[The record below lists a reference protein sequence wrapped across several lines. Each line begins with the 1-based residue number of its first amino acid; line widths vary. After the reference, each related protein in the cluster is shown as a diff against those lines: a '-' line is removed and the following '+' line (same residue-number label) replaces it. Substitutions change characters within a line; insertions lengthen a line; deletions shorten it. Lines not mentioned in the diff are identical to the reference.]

1 MQRCECGT
9 HQRLFQDPERK
20 RGKRV
25 TLKLSNSET
34 HAKVGQR
41 SHGSRAPS
49 QGGFLRERER
59 EKPEESMFRD
69 TKKYVT
75 RIT

>member
-1 MQRCECGT
+1 LQRCECGT

-49 QGGFLRERER
+49 QEDFSVRKKREK
-59 EKPEESMFRD
+59 EKPEEC
-69 TKKYVT
+69 VP
-75 RIT
+75 

>member
-1 MQRCECGT
+1 M
-9 HQRLFQDPERK
+9 
-20 RGKRV
+20 
-25 TLKLSNSET
+25 KLSNSET